1 MASANGARAHVE
13 GAVALVGSG
22 EYTGAM
28 AETDRYLLATLGG
41 ADATRDALLPTASG
55 LEPDEP
61 ARWNALGQQHFAGL
75 GVTDIRPMGII
86 DAASAADPE
95 QVALLR
101 DANFFY
107 LSGGDPQHVIQ
118 SLRGSPAWEAI
129 TAAYGRGAVLA
140 GCSAGAMALSGR
152 TLSLRQV
159 MVGTQIEW
167 VESLSVV
174 PHVIVFPHFD
184 RMARFMGEPRFHE
197 MVGTLPTGYVAVG
210 IDEDTALVRMA
221 VAPDAGAATP
231 TRWRVMGRQTV
242 TILAPGA
249 ERRILRAGDEATL

>member
-1 MASANGARAHVE
+1 MAKANGTQSHAG

-22 EYTGAM
+22 EYTDAM
-28 AETDRYLLATLGG
+28 AETDRYLMATLGG
-41 ADATRDALLPTASG
+41 SGATRIALLPTASG
-55 LEPDEP
+55 LEPDAP
-61 ARWNALGQQHFAGL
+61 ARWNALGQRHFAGL
-75 GVTDIRPMGII
+75 GATDIRPTDII
-86 DAASAADPE
+86 DAASAADSE

-118 SLRGSPAWEAI
+118 TLRGSPAWEAI

-159 MVGTQIEW
+159 LVGTQVEW
-167 VESLSVV
+167 VKSLGVV

-184 RMARFMGEPRFHE
+184 RMAGFMGEPRFQE
-197 MVGTLPTGYVAVG
+197 MVGRVPEGHIAVG
-210 IDEDTALVRMA
+210 IDEDTALVRTA
-221 VAPDAGAATP
+221 VALDIGDAPPA
-231 TRWRVMGRQTV
+231 RWRVMGRQTV
-242 TILAPGA
+242 TIFGHGA
-249 ERRILRAGDEATL
+249 ERRILRAGDEVTL